1 MGETDIDAKVRELRC
16 LYDITA
22 QLRSKIEVL
31 EDSVIGAMIKL
42 DLTETA
48 GADWRCT
55 WKEERRCRVDAKA
68 MQREAPELAARY
80 CRVYTCRRL
89 CVE

>member
-31 EDSVIGAMIKL
+31 EDSIKNAMISQNI
-42 DLTETA
+42 TETA

-55 WKEERRCRVDAKA
+55 WKEERRCHVDAKA

-80 CRVYTCRRL
+80 CRVYTRRRL